1 MQRTNL
7 EWWQHV
13 TLSFTFLA
21 LQPAHILTQSKQ
33 TGKQWQMCEGYM
45 SRGDILLTK
54 ERMENSIPYI
64 SLNSCTH
71 KHTGHIHT
79 LLFVGLFVCLCL
91 FQHLLL
97 RDPRL
102 LLPVPLVV
110 KQTVSISIKYVQVM
124 NRHLKHKQAE
134 KTHVFISSSSI
145 NNQYQLQFECVPN

>member
-1 MQRTNL
+1 
-7 EWWQHV
+7 
-13 TLSFTFLA
+13 
-21 LQPAHILTQSKQ
+21 
-33 TGKQWQMCEGYM
+33 M

-71 KHTGHIHT
+71 KHAGYIHT
-79 LLFVGLFVCLCL
+79 HFILFVCLHL

-110 KQTVSISIKYVQVM
+110 KQTVSITIKYVQVV
-124 NRHLKHKQAE
+124 NSHLKHKQAE
-134 KTHVFISSSSI
+134 
-145 NNQYQLQFECVPN
+145 